1 MENLIL
7 NVKKYIEAHPYFW
20 ASIFVLELVFIIYSL
35 SDRVRNVFLKMFFDN
50 QNSFQWGSVTAIAA
64 VLAIIYSWQSNNKNI
79 KANLVSKARIEWI
92 QNVRNETSELI
103 ALYYSLF
110 SIADFNS
117 TQEIMIRAKEKS
129 ERLILYFGPVRGE
142 FRNSSGI
149 SISSDNKIIVTEN
162 VTNILKNELTN
173 TNKNEFI
180 IKYISLLTDYFF
192 EYHNNILNDKVLSLQ
207 GQKRHVASQLFDFP
221 EQEYREVGFWS
232 EEAGEEIL
240 YQEPKYINVEAKKQE
255 EAIEKQITKILQP
268 TNEFKDNLSF
278 LRDVMRI
285 YLKVEWSKA
294 KNGK

>member
-35 SDRVRNVFLKMFFDN
+35 SDRVRNVFLKMFLDN

-149 SISSDNKIIVTEN
+149 
-162 VTNILKNELTN
+162 
-173 TNKNEFI
+173 
-180 IKYISLLTDYFF
+180 
-192 EYHNNILNDKVLSLQ
+192 
-207 GQKRHVASQLFDFP
+207 
-221 EQEYREVGFWS
+221 
-232 EEAGEEIL
+232 
-240 YQEPKYINVEAKKQE
+240 
-255 EAIEKQITKILQP
+255 
-268 TNEFKDNLSF
+268 
-278 LRDVMRI
+278 
-285 YLKVEWSKA
+285 
-294 KNGK
+294 